1 MPISRAR
8 WPKSRDF
15 GSAVASGEPWL
26 FKIFGL
32 LFHPRLPENLFGGQG
47 LEKVKARPED
57 NKLI

>member
-1 MPISRAR
+1 MPVSRAQ

-15 GSAVASGEPWL
+15 GSAMACGEPWL

-47 LEKVKARPED
+47 LEKVKAR
-57 NKLI
+57 LA